1 MALQQD
7 TGALKM
13 NSKDISLLVLSIIV
27 WVYLVAG
34 GIGQAVLAVDNEIWM
49 DQSGATANI
58 DLE

>member
-1 MALQQD
+1 
-7 TGALKM
+7 M
-13 NSKDISLLVLSIIV
+13 NSRDISLLVLSIIV